1 METSFV
7 ATCTPDSSRGFR
19 GMETRKQQNPEKS
32 RTCACAARVM
42 RAYARTYIRGCF
54 SPIIYY
60 ILNVFS
66 FLCFLVSIVV
76 FSLGVVVFEVATRF
90 FILVS
95 FCFRLVALK
104 LKERAR
110 ALPLR

>member
-1 METSFV
+1 MYGNKKT
-7 ATCTPDSSRGFR
+7 T
-19 GMETRKQQNPEKS
+19 KS
-32 RTCACAARVM
+32 RKIAHLRLRCARHAHV
-42 RAYARTYIRGCF
+42 RAYIYRGCF

-60 ILNVFS
+60 ILNVFG

-76 FSLGVVVFEVATRF
+76 FSLGVVGFEVATRF

-95 FCFRLVALK
+95 FCFRLVAVK